1 MKAEFIAP
9 FAEATSAV
17 AEMMM
22 GTRPNR
28 GQLSA
33 KPELFTALPVN
44 ILCGVNGDLEGL
56 VMYSMSKDTALAIA
70 GLMMGNSPRVFD
82 QLVASAISEL
92 GNMITGNSSSIF
104 AGQGVVCNITPPT
117 LVRGNSIRISTF
129 NTPTLV
135 IPLIF
140 DGVGTIEVNVSLR
153 ETKIAL
159 AAA

>member
-1 MKAEFIAP
+1 MKVEFVAP

-22 GTRPNR
+22 GVKPSR
-28 GQLSA
+28 GTLGA

-56 VMYSMSKDTALAIA
+56 VMYSMSKDTALSIA
-70 GLMMGNSPRVFD
+70 ELMLGQKPRVFD

-104 AGQGVVCNITPPT
+104 SGQGIVCNITPPT

-135 IPLIF
+135 IPLVF
-140 DGVGTIEVNVSLR
+140 EGVGTIEINVSLR
-153 ETKIAL
+153 ETRIAL
-159 AAA
+159 AA